1 MDACLTANTNAS
13 DSRAESGI
21 EGACSIG
28 PGASLTINNVPKV
41 ETTTATIDVGN
52 AQSQIDVALDGD
64 DDNLATNQRPNGA
77 KYTNSREFGD
87 CHSPESLDA
96 DWCCIN
102 PERNL
107 SLRQPIKTNE
117 INTADERDR
126 FSPVD
131 FPAELLAAGAN
142 DDNAEDN
149 NRLFRRASND
159 RGRLSSKEEKQ
170 RQNEEIVI
178 LESSSVSSETGSW
191 ESVFPQRHQTEAKE
205 LCKSFLNNEQ
215 KYCSPNSSQ
224 SRQESLEDG
233 YGAHAERPPLAKKSS
248 AADVPSPTSRPI
260 DANTTPAKSA
270 CGACFIDAS
279 SLLDDEDAYLTS
291 YTPQPILPAIAC
303 RGPKP
308 DQLSPHSEK
317 SKGSPEDDSD
327 KDGWPKASHL
337 DRLETFHRDFELC
350 KMARSQP
357 DSAID
362 LTNDDEQPDEL
373 VTHSVTHSGRI
384 LNLSDEQ
391 KLNKRD
397 KEQIAT
403 YDIKDQY
410 SSDSSSKD
418 GPTVILPNANQVAVN
433 DAQRDDRNDR
443 NDRQQDQER
452 KQGTFLFQNSIQ
464 QFSTHVMTPKF
475 PYNDEQYSDLSLPSV
490 YSGSSEPCND
500 CTSAFETSSQ
510 YSSNCGDAHDYG
522 NEAASRYSKG
532 MVSENEA
539 LLYPDTPHNSIIH
552 VDAARNVRRDDSGM
566 VSSSPPPESLSDH
579 SQNTRRSLKGN
590 EFVPILSGGA
600 SQKDFITK
608 PCDSPT
614 VRRKTETCPIISGGS
629 VPDDFDIEPKSKY
642 VERPRLSAAVNSWVV
657 DMSNCNNRNR
667 RRRSDSSSSSAD
679 AGGGRSTDTSI
690 DRSGSGSSHKG
701 LGFYVSLSDMKPPK
715 LSEEVLSKSLNYRP
729 STGLAKKR
737 STGFYIDFSE
747 SEQSQTA
754 TPPPSKD
761 TRTPLVVNGNDKK
774 NMFSMFIDF
783 GDDKKSSPNKSDS
796 IEFSTSLPAVRGG
809 LSFDS
814 AVSSGGSV
822 STTVAHHSDR
832 NENDQN
838 RYMFIESESP
848 VTLRRPQTVAL
859 TQSETKRHSWNTTKD
874 DQPKANPREHKRS
887 VSVAETT
894 ETGIMSILDKLPLI
908 SKTSSM
914 SIDTPNSHYDDL
926 ASSKSISS
934 CSNSLTSISVHSS
947 IGANLPDVMNQS
959 AKRRQRDAKIN
970 ETFDKSSQ
978 GSLTDGILS
987 KNSSPTTDTD
997 DVTFQ
1002 NDLDEQTRTSSGLME
1017 TIVETKETAS
1027 PKKTATTA
1035 DKAVTSKIEMP
1046 HTMESLQA
1054 TIEKQK
1060 QLLDT
1065 VTEEVP
1071 MSTFVKLSDMDK
1083 PVQRFELHA
1092 EYMSKSMGSNRIGKL
1107 FDGGSRTGSR
1117 NSWHNM
1123 SRSTGRSFLDYNLNP
1138 SSEQN

>member
-1 MDACLTANTNAS
+1 MDPCLTVKQNAS
-13 DSRAESGI
+13 SSRADSGI
-21 EGACSIG
+21 EGGCSFG
-28 PGASLTINNVPKV
+28 SEASPAVSRASHLEIAPTIV
-41 ETTTATIDVGN
+41 ASD
-52 AQSQIDVALDGD
+52 AQSPEEASFVGAAEDP
-64 DDNLATNQRPNGA
+64 ATGQRQNGA
-77 KYTNSREFGD
+77 EYTNGREFGE
-87 CHSPESLDA
+87 CHSPESLDE
-96 DWCCIN
+96 DWCRIN
-102 PERNL
+102 PEINPA
-107 SLRQPIKTNE
+107 LRQPIKSNE
-117 INTADERDR
+117 VDTADERDR

-131 FPAELLAAGAN
+131 FPAELLPTGCN

-149 NRLFRRASND
+149 NRLFRRSSND

-191 ESVFPQRHQTEAKE
+191 ESVFPQRHQTETKE
-205 LCKSFLNNEQ
+205 LCKSFISNEQ

-233 YGAHAERPPLAKKSS
+233 SGVRSDRPALAKKSS
-248 AADVPSPTSRPI
+248 PVDVPSPTSYPLES
-260 DANTTPAKSA
+260 NSTPAKSA
-270 CGACFIDAS
+270 HSIGACFIDAS
-279 SLLDDEDAYLTS
+279 SLLDDEDVYPTS
-291 YTPQPILPAIAC
+291 YTPQPMLPAVAC

-317 SKGSPEDDSD
+317 SKDSPEEDSD
-327 KDGWPKASHL
+327 KGGWPKTSHL
-337 DRLETFHRDFELC
+337 DRLESFHKDFELC

-362 LTNDDEQPDEL
+362 LTNDDDQPDVFAAHSE
-373 VTHSVTHSGRI
+373 THSDRI

-418 GPTVILPNANQVAVN
+418 GPTVVLPNPNQVAMSET
-433 DAQRDDRNDR
+433 QRDDRMANS
-443 NDRQQDQER
+443 NDRQQEQER

-475 PYNDEQYSDLSLPSV
+475 PYNEEHYSDLSLPSV
-490 YSGSSEPCND
+490 YSGSSEPGND

-510 YSSNCGDAHDYG
+510 YSSNCGDTHDYG
-522 NEAASRYSKG
+522 NEPASRYSKG
-532 MVSENEA
+532 IVSESEA
-539 LLYPDTPHNSIIH
+539 VLYPDTPHNSIIH
-552 VDAARNVRRDDSGM
+552 VNVARNVRRDDSGM

-579 SQNTRRSLKGN
+579 SQHTRRSLKDI
-590 EFVPILSGGA
+590 ESVPIVSGGA
-600 SQKDFITK
+600 SQKDFASK
-608 PCDSPT
+608 SCDSPS

-629 VPDDFDIEPKSKY
+629 VADDFDIEPKSKY

-657 DMSNCNNRNR
+657 DMSDCNNRNR
-667 RRRSDSSSSSAD
+667 RRRSDSSSSSIDNIGA
-679 AGGGRSTDTSI
+679 GGRSTDTSI

-701 LGFYVSLSDMKPPK
+701 LGFYVSLNDMKPPR

-761 TRTPLVVNGNDKK
+761 TRTPPVNNGADKK

-783 GDDKKSSPNKSDS
+783 GDEKKAGPHKSDS
-796 IEFSTSLPAVRGG
+796 VELSASLPVRSG

-814 AVSSGGSV
+814 AVSAASSTNQSV
-822 STTVAHHSDR
+822 R
-832 NENDQN
+832 NENDKSH
-838 RYMFIESESP
+838 YMFVESDSP
-848 VTLRRPQTVAL
+848 VTLRRPQTIAL
-859 TQSETKRHSWNTTKD
+859 SQSETKRHSWNATKEEM
-874 DQPKANPREHKRS
+874 PKANPREHKRS
-887 VSVAETT
+887 VSVAETS
-894 ETGIMSILDKLPLI
+894 EKSIMSILDKIPLI

-934 CSNSLTSISVHSS
+934 CSNSLTSNSVHSS

-959 AKRRQRDAKIN
+959 VKRRQRDAKIN

-1002 NDLDEQTRTSSGLME
+1002 NDLEEQTRTSSGLME

-1027 PKKTATTA
+1027 PKKAA
-1035 DKAVTSKIEMP
+1035 AIVEKAATSKIEMP

-1092 EYMSKSMGSNRIGKL
+1092 EHMSKSMGSNRIGKL
-1107 FDGGSRTGSR
+1107 FDGGSRAGSR

-1123 SRSTGRSFLDYNLNP
+1123 SRSTGKLFGIYWAI
-1138 SSEQN
+1138 